1 MRAMHTRSAR
11 SSLGNTKSPQSGEA
25 ETQSRTPDAVYPE
38 GDVITAAQG
47 GDRAALDQL
56 LAAARPRM
64 VALALRVLGDVD
76 EAEDAVQEAM
86 VKVWRNVGRF
96 EGRASLNTWLHRI
109 AVNAAL
115 DRIRRRSAVSTPARL
130 DADEERSAREEA
142 VVDET
147 PEQSYARAQV
157 GVVVQRALRRLSPI
171 HGEAIRLCDIDGESY
186 ATIATVTDCPVGTV
200 MSRLYHA
207 RRKLVRELTTSAT
220 SELDLTALC
229 AA

>member
-11 SSLGNTKSPQSGEA
+11 SSHGNTKSPQSGEA
-25 ETQSRTPDAVYPE
+25 ETQSRTSDAVPAD
-38 GDVITAAQG
+38 GDVIAAAQS

-64 VALALRVLGDVD
+64 VGLALRILGDAD

-96 EGRASLNTWLHRI
+96 EGRASLTTWLHRI

-115 DRIRRRSAVSTPARL
+115 DRIRRRSAASTPTRL
-130 DADEERSAREEA
+130 EPDEQRAQESDVA
-142 VVDET
+142 DET

-157 GVVVQRALRRLSPI
+157 GAVVRRALRRLSPI
-171 HGEAIRLCDIDGESY
+171 HGEAIRLCDLDGESY

-207 RRKLVRELTTSAT
+207 RRNLVRELTTSAT